1 MSNDQGMKPRLLLVE
16 DDAVSRSFMA
26 AALEALP
33 SQVDLADTMAAALA
47 MGGSHELWLL
57 DANLADGSG
66 IDLLGKLRA
75 RFPGTPA
82 LAHTAD
88 HSPALHTQLL
98 AAGFDDVLTKP
109 LTAAQLQQA
118 VARLLHASSRQPLQL
133 HVQEDGEAF
142 HSLPFWDQATALAAL
157 NGNQEHVATLRGMFL
172 DELGRQHGQII
183 SALHSANLEGA
194 RHVLHQ
200 LKASSGFVGALRLNA
215 AAAAL
220 EKSLTDAAA
229 LERFSTTAHET
240 RAAENS
246 QAQP

>member
-16 DDAVSRSFMA
+16 DDAVSGSFMA

-33 SQVDLADTMAAALA
+33 AQVDLADSMAAALA
-47 MGGSHELWLL
+47 MENKHQLWLL
-57 DANLADGSG
+57 DANLPDGSG
-66 IDLLGKLRA
+66 IDLLGILRS
-75 RFPGTPA
+75 RSHGTPA

-88 HSPALHTQLL
+88 HSPDLHAQLL
-98 AAGFDDVLTKP
+98 AAGFDDVLVKP

-118 VARLLHASSRQPLQL
+118 VTRLLDNTPARPLR
-133 HVQEDGEAF
+133 VQEVSVDF
-142 HSLPFWDQATALAAL
+142 HVLPLWDQATALAAL

-172 DELGRQHGQII
+172 DELGRQHGQIL

-200 LKASSGFVGALRLNA
+200 LKASSGFVGAMRLNA
-215 AAAAL
+215 AASAL

-229 LERFSTTAHET
+229 LERFSMTVHET
-240 RAAENS
+240 RAAGNS
-246 QAQP
+246 

>member
-16 DDAVSRSFMA
+16 DDAVSRSFMT

-33 SQVDLADTMAAALA
+33 AQVDLADTMATALA
-47 MGGSHELWLL
+47 MEGCHQLWLL

-75 RFPGTPA
+75 RFPGIPA

-88 HSPALHTQLL
+88 HSPALHAQLL
-98 AAGFDDVLTKP
+98 ATGFDDVLTKP

-118 VARLLHASSRQPLQL
+118 VARLLHASSGQSLQL
-133 HVQEDGEAF
+133 RVQEGGRAF
-142 HSLPFWDQATALAAL
+142 LVLPLWDQATALAAL

-172 DELGRQHGQII
+172 DELGRQHEQIL
-183 SALHSANLEGA
+183 SALHSANFEGA

-220 EKSLTDAAA
+220 EKSLADAAA
-229 LERFSTTAHET
+229 LERFSRTVHDTQTAG
-240 RAAENS
+240 N
-246 QAQP
+246 P